1 MKAAIAIIR
10 NKTNRRKILAVSRRD
25 DLTDM
30 GLPGGKIEATE
41 TVEEGLLREVEEE
54 VGLRILSFR
63 PILIRTSNTF
73 LVHVFEVLEWEG
85 QPTSRE
91 GTTIEWLS
99 ETELSAQKTF
109 GAFNRSALK
118 EANR

>member
-10 NKTNRRKILAVSRRD
+10 NEYGEILAVSRRN

-30 GLPGGKIEATE
+30 GLPGGKVENTE

-54 VGLRILSFR
+54 VGLHILSFR
-63 PILIRTSNTF
+63 PILVRTSHRF
-73 LVHVFEVLEWEG
+73 LVHVFEVIEWEG

-91 GTTIEWLS
+91 GTVVRWMS
-99 ETELSAQKTF
+99 ESELGSQKTF
-109 GAFNRSALK
+109 GTFNSLALK
-118 EANR
+118 MAAR